1 MKAMSL
7 LQASQWYRCPKF
19 VSARET
25 TVASGIADLLS
36 GAAIDDYLFD
46 PCGYSMNGLEG
57 SAFSTI
63 HVTPEDGFSYASVEL
78 TGYKLGTL
86 DRDHIAAKVPAY
98 LLGHRIS
105 CLALTPFLS
114 GSCILGYAKSLNAL
128 RVGVGFA

>member
-1 MKAMSL
+1 MLYLNYRSRTVDQL
-7 LQASQWYRCPKF
+7 LSSIFLPQASQWYRCSKF

-86 DRDHIAAKVPAY
+86 DRDHIAAKVPHDLFVMMSVARAFPRSVW
-98 LLGHRIS
+98 H
-105 CLALTPFLS
+105 
-114 GSCILGYAKSLNAL
+114 
-128 RVGVGFA
+128 